1 MDNVNKIMKQVSKIT
16 DVYSKLEKTLFNCGD
31 NDVLFPGA
39 MHTISLID
47 ELGTTTVTQLCSY
60 QNVTKGAISHKITK
74 LHKNGYIKKN
84 RRIGN
89 NKEIIISLTDTGKKA
104 VRIHKMYHDQI
115 ANGIKLCLNKYS
127 AKQLSDFCDL
137 MEQLTDQLN
146 KYEKING

>member
-1 MDNVNKIMKQVSKIT
+1 MIK
-16 DVYSKLEKTLFNCGD
+16 
-31 NDVLFPGA
+31 
-39 MHTISLID
+39 
-47 ELGTTTVTQLCSY
+47 
-60 QNVTKGAISHKITK
+60 
-74 LHKNGYIKKN
+74 YINKN

-115 ANGIKLCLNKYS
+115 SNGIKLCLNKYS